1 MLCADFP
8 FRLSSAMND
17 EQQLPHL
24 MKTKKHAYQSKAV
37 NTLRSQPRHHGQCR
51 SDRRYGHG
59 GKIKSLSFLEKHAHK
74 ATSLLNTRTTLS
86 QGSHILS
93 HLLSNAGVSRVDT
106 ISRRTPQAATGA
118 PQTKLTT
125 FISNDTSKWA
135 EQLSALS
142 PTPSIFMS
150 AFATTRA
157 NAGGFENQYK
167 IEHDLNVELARAA
180 RDAGSKVYVLI
191 SSQGASK
198 ASSIPYSRMKGEIEE
213 DIKALGFDRTVILRP
228 GLISG
233 TREESRPLEAGA
245 RFIAG
250 WIGKVHSSLKDG
262 WAQDADV
269 IGQAAVNAGLKALEG
284 DVPAGSEKVWTIEGR
299 NIITMAKEG
308 SASST

>member
-1 MLCADFP
+1 
-8 FRLSSAMND
+8 
-17 EQQLPHL
+17 
-24 MKTKKHAYQSKAV
+24 
-37 NTLRSQPRHHGQCR
+37 
-51 SDRRYGHG
+51 
-59 GKIKSLSFLEKHAHK
+59 
-74 ATSLLNTRTTLS
+74 
-86 QGSHILS
+86 
-93 HLLSNAGVSRVDT
+93 
-106 ISRRTPQAATGA
+106 
-118 PQTKLTT
+118 
-125 FISNDTSKWA
+125 
-135 EQLSALS
+135 
-142 PTPSIFMS
+142 MS

-180 RDAGSKVYVLI
+180 RDAGTKVYVLI

-213 DIKALGFDRTVILRP
+213 DVKALGFDRTVILRP

-245 RFIAG
+245 RFIAT
-250 WIGKVHSSLKDG
+250 WVGKVHSSLKDG

-308 SASST
+308 SARST